1 MGENLS
7 KIIEFDLDISPRETI
22 SEAKEELLNNIR
34 KALMEKGQTNL
45 LNNGEITIEPE
56 NTMPTEI
63 STINIIITAVG
74 FAANEILKEVIIPL
88 LRKKYG
94 IEPKSKKNNTK
105 QKNK

>member
-56 NTMPTEI
+56 NTMPPEI